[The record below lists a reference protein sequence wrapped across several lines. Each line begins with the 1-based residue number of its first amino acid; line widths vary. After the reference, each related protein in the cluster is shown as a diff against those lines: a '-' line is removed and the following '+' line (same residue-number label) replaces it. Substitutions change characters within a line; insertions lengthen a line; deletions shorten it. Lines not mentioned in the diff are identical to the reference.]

1 MVRML
6 IKPLGVTTMVSMV
19 AIGLGNALRLWLY
32 IAVLMIKPVR
42 LASYY
47 MVKLKIGHRI
57 GHKEN

>member
-1 MVRML
+1 
-6 IKPLGVTTMVSMV
+6 
-19 AIGLGNALRLWLY
+19 
-32 IAVLMIKPVR
+32 VLMIKPVR